1 MAELHRNTFENN
13 LAAPAAAPAPFV
25 PPPPPTPATAVFLPP
40 PPAAPP
46 APRLPRDMRYRN
58 ELFPHADGL
67 VFKTSEKGFVPL
79 PIIMRKLIR
88 FLSSP
93 EIRVLVYLHLRAS
106 RYGICYPATEEIIHE
121 LGLTSKKNLLPHIE
135 SLTEKKFIS
144 VRTSANRTF
153 YLIHDPRV
161 AIAHLVKTGEI
172 KDADLFEINDLYA
185 DLNQHQMKLPS
196 KQNKDAK

>member
-1 MAELHRNTFENN
+1 MAEFEKNPFENN
-13 LAAPAAAPAPFV
+13 LTPTSPAPASFV
-25 PPPPPTPATAVFLPP
+25 PPPLPPPASVSFLPP
-40 PPAAPP
+40 PPS

-58 ELFPHADGL
+58 ELFPDADGL

-172 KDADLFEINDLYA
+172 KDGDLFEINDLYA
-185 DLNQHQMKLPS
+185 DLNQHQMKLTS
-196 KQNKDAK
+196 KQNKDTK

>member
-1 MAELHRNTFENN
+1 MADILDNPVENK
-13 LAAPAAAPAPFV
+13 
-25 PPPPPTPATAVFLPP
+25 TSI
-40 PPAAPP
+40 
-46 APRLPRDMRYRN
+46 RLPRDLRYRS
-58 ELFPHADGL
+58 ELFPDADSL

-88 FLSSP
+88 YLSSP
-93 EIRVLVYLHLRAS
+93 ETRVLIYLHLRAS
-106 RYGICYPATEEIIHE
+106 RYGICYPATEEIVHE

-144 VRTSANRTF
+144 VRTNANRTF

-161 AIAHLVKTGEI
+161 AIAHLAKMGEI
-172 KDADLFEINDLYA
+172 KDDDLFEINDLYA
-185 DLNQHQMKLPS
+185 DLNQPQMKWIT

>member
-1 MAELHRNTFENN
+1 
-13 LAAPAAAPAPFV
+13 
-25 PPPPPTPATAVFLPP
+25 
-40 PPAAPP
+40 
-46 APRLPRDMRYRN
+46 MRYRN
-58 ELFPHADGL
+58 ELFPGADGL